1 MTLEELIASRG
12 WRAEKLDKGWSGDEK
27 YLVTA
32 KNGERLLLRRA
43 PVDQKEKKRREFEA
57 MHRLDG
63 VKGSFSRPLEWIEC
77 EDGACLLVSWLE
89 GQDAEKALAR
99 MTEPEKYHLGIEA
112 GELLRRIHTVPAPEG
127 LPDWGER
134 FSKKL
139 DRKRPLWLGCPV
151 EIPGRDALLACV
163 DEGRGLL
170 FGRPQCFQHGDYHVG
185 NQVVDEQGRLG
196 VIDFNRWD
204 YGDPWEEFNRVVW
217 CAQASA
223 AYASGYIN
231 GYFGGGPG
239 EACFRLLRLYIAA
252 NQLSSVP
259 WAIPFGQ
266 GEIDVMTRQA
276 RQVLDWY
283 DGMRELV
290 PSWYRGHE

>member
-170 FGRPQCFQHGDYHVG
+170 FGRPQCFQHGDYQVG

-231 GYFGGGPG
+231 GYFGGVPG
-239 EACFRLLRLYIAA
+239 EAFFRLLRLYIAA

>member
-99 MTEPEKYHLGIEA
+99 MSETEKYHLGIEA

-139 DRKRPLWLGCPV
+139 DRKRPLWLSCPV
-151 EIPGRDALLACV
+151 EIPGRDALIACV

-231 GYFGGGPG
+231 GYFGGVPG
-239 EACFRLLRLYIAA
+239 EAFFRLLRLYIAA

-283 DGMRELV
+283 DGMHELV

>member
-63 VKGSFSRPLEWIEC
+63 VKGCFSRPLEWIEC
-77 EDGACLLVSWLE
+77 EDGACLLVSWLAGE
-89 GQDAEKALAR
+89 DAEKALLR
-99 MTEPEKYHLGIEA
+99 MSEPAKYHLGIEA

-151 EIPGRDALLACV
+151 EIPGRDALIACV

-185 NQVVDEQGRLG
+185 NQVVDDKGRLG

-231 GYFGGGPG
+231 GYFGGAPG
-239 EACFRLLRLYIAA
+239 EAFFRLLRLYIAA

>member
-63 VKGSFSRPLEWIEC
+63 VKGCFSRPLEWIEC
-77 EDGACLLVSWLE
+77 EDGACLLMTWIDGE
-89 GQDAEKALAR
+89 DAEKALLR
-99 MTEPEKYHLGIEA
+99 MSEPAKYHLGIEA

-127 LPDWGER
+127 LPEWGER
-134 FSKKL
+134 FSNKL
-139 DRKRPLWLGCPV
+139 DRKRPLWLSCPV
-151 EIPGRDALLACV
+151 EIPGRDALIACV

-185 NQVVDEQGRLG
+185 NQVVDDKGRLG

-231 GYFGGGPG
+231 GYFGGAPG
-239 EACFRLLRLYIAA
+239 EAFFRLLRLYIAA

-266 GEIDVMTRQA
+266 GEIDVMTRQT

-283 DGMRELV
+283 DGMRELA

>member
-99 MTEPEKYHLGIEA
+99 MSETEKYHLGIEA

-139 DRKRPLWLGCPV
+139 DRKRPLWLSCLRAWTRAEGCFLA
-151 EIPGRDALLACV
+151 GR
-163 DEGRGLL
+163 
-170 FGRPQCFQHGDYHVG
+170 
-185 NQVVDEQGRLG
+185 
-196 VIDFNRWD
+196 
-204 YGDPWEEFNRVVW
+204 
-217 CAQASA
+217 SA
-223 AYASGYIN
+223 FSTGTTT
-231 GYFGGGPG
+231 
-239 EACFRLLRLYIAA
+239 
-252 NQLSSVP
+252 
-259 WAIPFGQ
+259 WAIRWWTNRAGW
-266 GEIDVMTRQA
+266 A
-276 RQVLDWY
+276 
-283 DGMRELV
+283 
-290 PSWYRGHE
+290 

>member
-1 MTLEELIASRG
+1 MTLEQLIASRG

-63 VKGSFSRPLEWIEC
+63 VKGSFSRPLEWIAC
-77 EDGACLLVSWLE
+77 EDGACLLMSWLAGE
-89 GQDAEKALAR
+89 DAEKALAR
-99 MTEPEKYHLGIEA
+99 MNEPEKYHLGIEA

-127 LPDWGER
+127 LPEWGER

-151 EIPGRDALLACV
+151 EIPGREALIACV

-231 GYFGGGPG
+231 GYFGGVPG
-239 EACFRLLRLYIAA
+239 EAFFRLLRLYIAA

>member
-63 VKGSFSRPLEWIEC
+63 VKGCFSRPLEWIEC
-77 EDGACLLVSWLE
+77 EDGACLLVSWLAGE
-89 GQDAEKALAR
+89 DAEKALLR
-99 MTEPEKYHLGIEA
+99 MSEPAKYHLGIEA

-127 LPDWGER
+127 RPGWGER

-151 EIPGRDALLACV
+151 EIPGRDALIACV

-185 NQVVDEQGRLG
+185 NQVVDEKGRLG

-231 GYFGGGPG
+231 GYFGGAPG
-239 EACFRLLRLYIAA
+239 EAFFRLLRLYIAA

-266 GEIDVMTRQA
+266 GEIDVMTRQT

>member
-77 EDGACLLVSWLE
+77 EDGACLLVSWLAGE
-89 GQDAEKALAR
+89 DAEKALAR
-99 MTEPEKYHLGIEA
+99 MTEPEKYRLGIEA

-127 LPDWGER
+127 LHEWGER

-139 DRKRPLWLGCPV
+139 DRKRPLWLSCPV
-151 EIPGRDALLACV
+151 EIPGREALLACV

-231 GYFGGGPG
+231 GYFGGVPG
-239 EACFRLLRLYIAA
+239 EAFFRLLRLYIAA

>member
-1 MTLEELIASRG
+1 MTLEQLIASRG
-12 WRAEKLDKGWSGDEK
+12 WRAEKLNRGWSEDEK

-32 KNGERLLLRRA
+32 KSGERLLLRRA
-43 PVDQKEKKRREFEA
+43 MAGQEEKKRREFEA
-57 MHRLDG
+57 IHRLDG
-63 VKGSFSRPLEWIEC
+63 VEGNFSRPLEWIEC
-77 EDGACLLVSWLE
+77 TDGACLLMTWIDGE
-89 GQDAEKALAR
+89 DAEKALAR
-99 MTEPEKYHLGIEA
+99 MTEPEKYRLGIEA
-112 GELLRRIHTVPAPEG
+112 GELLRRIHTIPAPEG

-139 DRKRPLWLGCPV
+139 DRKRHLWLSCPV
-151 EIPGRDALLACV
+151 EIPGRDALIACV
-163 DEGRGLL
+163 DEGRELL

-185 NQVVDEQGRLG
+185 NQVVDEKGRLG

-231 GYFGGGPG
+231 GYFGGAPG
-239 EACFRLLRLYIAA
+239 EAFFRLLRLYIAA

-266 GEIDVMTRQA
+266 EEIDVITRQT

-283 DGMRELV
+283 DGMRALT
-290 PSWYRGHE
+290 PGWYKGHE

>member
-27 YLVTA
+27 YLVTT

-99 MTEPEKYHLGIEA
+99 MTETEKYHLGIEA

-127 LPDWGER
+127 LPEWGER

-139 DRKRPLWLGCPV
+139 DRKRPLWLSCPV

-231 GYFGGGPG
+231 GYFGGVPG
-239 EACFRLLRLYIAA
+239 EAFFRLLRLYIAA